1 MRVRDINKDE
11 KTFPFGEDLVGAS
24 VLIIGAGLCGSLL
37 ALRLA
42 QRGYKVEVYESRPD
56 LRKVD
61 ISAGRSINLA
71 LSDRGLKALR
81 LCGMEEKARE
91 ICIPMLGRLMHDR
104 EGNTF
109 ASNYSG
115 REGEYINSISRGD
128 LNAILLDE
136 AEKHENVNIHFNSG
150 CKKVDIENKIAHF
163 KSYESNTKF
172 KVKADVIFG
181 TDGAGSSLRKS
192 YMSERKF
199 LFSYS
204 QNYLNH
210 GYKELEIPA
219 DKSGNHQI
227 SKSHLHIWPRGDFML
242 IALPNLDGSFT
253 VTLFLSY
260 DEGEYNFN
268 NLTSEEKI
276 IEFFEKEFPDALAI
290 IPNIKEEFANNPTG
304 PLGTIKCSPWSYQ
317 NKTLLMGDSC
327 HAIVPFYGQGM
338 NASFEDVFVFDEV
351 LNHFEPFVKLKTG
364 RNQETFDWEMVFK
377 EYQKIRKKD
386 TDAIADLAI
395 DNFYEMRDH
404 VANPLFKEKRK
415 IEMDLEKTFPNQYS
429 SKYSLVTF
437 NEHIGYNEAM
447 QKGRAQ
453 DKALLNLIADKDVS
467 TALNMTKEELKIILE
482 RVQKETQ
489 EILKE
494 DKIAGL

>member
-1 MRVRDINKDE
+1 MSKKDNI
-11 KTFPFGEDLVGAS
+11 V
-24 VLIIGAGLCGSLL
+24 IIGAGLCGSLL

-42 QRGYKVEVYESRPD
+42 QRGYKVEMYESRPD
-56 LRKVD
+56 LRTTD

-71 LSDRGLKALR
+71 LSDRGFKALR
-81 LCGMEEKARE
+81 LCGVEEKARD
-91 ICIPMLGRLMHDR
+91 ICIPMYGRLMHDR

-128 LNAILLDE
+128 LNGILLTE
-136 AEKHENVNIHFNSG
+136 AEKHENVTIHFNTECTS
-150 CKKVDIENKIAHF
+150 VDIEKTVAHF
-163 KSYESNTKF
+163 KDYNTKEGF
-172 KVKADVIFG
+172 SVDGDVIFG
-181 TDGAGSSLRKS
+181 TDGAGSALRKS
-192 YMSERKF
+192 YYLERKF

-204 QNYLNH
+204 QNFLTH

-219 DKSGNHQI
+219 DKLGNHQI
-227 SKSHLHIWPRGDFML
+227 SKDHLHIWPRGEYML

-276 IEFFEKEFPDALAI
+276 TEFFEKEFSDALEL
-290 IPNIKEEFANNPTG
+290 IPSIKDEFLNNPTG
-304 PLGTIKCSPWSYQ
+304 ALGTVKCSPWHYQ
-317 NKTLLMGDSC
+317 NKTLLLGDAA

-338 NASFEDVFVFDEV
+338 NASFEDVTVFDTILDAHE
-351 LNHFEPFVKLKTG
+351 G
-364 RNQETFDWEMVFK
+364 DWGATFKAYEKARK
-377 EYQKIRKKD
+377 ED

-404 VANPLFKEKRK
+404 VANPLFKQKRK
-415 IEMDLEKTFPNQYS
+415 LEMDLEKTFPTEYF
-429 SKYSLVTF
+429 SKYSMVTF
-437 NEHIGYNEAM
+437 NEEIPYAEAM
-447 QKGRAQ
+447 KKGRAQ
-453 DKALLNLIADKDVS
+453 DKALLNMVAHNDLDTITD
-467 TALNMTKEELKIILE
+467 LNEVLKKVQEETNEILE
-482 RVQKETQ
+482 
-489 EILKE
+489 E

>member
-1 MRVRDINKDE
+1 MK
-11 KTFPFGEDLVGAS
+11 KEDKF
-24 VLIIGAGLCGSLL
+24 LIIGAGLCGSLL
-37 ALRLA
+37 ALRMA

-91 ICIPMLGRLMHDR
+91 ICIPMYGRLMHDTK
-104 EGNTF
+104 GNTF

-128 LNAILLDE
+128 LNAILLDA
-136 AEKHENVNIHFNSG
+136 AEENENVTIYFNSG
-150 CKKVDIENKIAHF
+150 CKKVDIEKNIAHF
-163 KSYESNTKF
+163 KSYETNEKYI
-172 KVKADVIFG
+172 VKADVIFG

-192 YMSERKF
+192 YISERKF

-219 DKSGNHQI
+219 DKNGNHQI
-227 SKSHLHIWPRGDFML
+227 SKGYLHIWPRGDFML
-242 IALPNLDGSFT
+242 IALPNMDGSFT

-268 NLTSEEKI
+268 NLTTEEKI
-276 IEFFEKEFPDALAI
+276 TAFFEQEFPDALAL

-304 PLGTIKCSPWSYQ
+304 PLGTIKCSPWFYQ
-317 NKTLLMGDSC
+317 NKTLLMGDAA

-338 NASFEDVFVFDEV
+338 NASFEDVFVFDEI
-351 LNHFEPFVKLKTG
+351 LNENLG
-364 RNQETFDWEMVFK
+364 DWNAIFK
-377 EYQKIRKKD
+377 AYQKARKHD

-415 IEMDLEKTFPNQYS
+415 IEMDLEKNFPSQYS
-429 SKYSLVTF
+429 SKYFLVTF
-437 NEHIGYNEAM
+437 NENIGYNEAM
-447 QKGRAQ
+447 QRGRAQ
-453 DKALLNLIADKDVS
+453 DKALLNLIADDKVHTNLEMKKDELAVI
-467 TALNMTKEELKIILE
+467 LKKVEQQTK
-482 RVQKETQ
+482 